1 MFCKRVTPFF
11 SCKSKVSNNI
21 VLLTEGNKLINNDLK
36 YAEFLI
42 FFFNCVIK
50 ELNSYWP

>member
-1 MFCKRVTPFF
+1 MFCKIVTPFF
-11 SCKSKVSNNI
+11 SCKSKVSNKI

-36 YAEFLI
+36 YAEVFNI
-42 FFFNCVIK
+42 FFNCIIK